1 MSIDSLAPFDVISRH
16 EVEMR
21 HNFRGFCT
29 EALFSSY
36 GRRVTYGS
44 DISTTFGKVKMQN
57 RENENLRKIWVG
69 NVEIKS
75 SEQKLRQ
82 YFSRWGNVEK
92 VIKPPNHNYAFVIF
106 STKESVEECIGAKPH
121 KVGGRLVEVE
131 LARQGWVDGKGITGL
146 TQSGEEARATAE
158 FERLKLRLEE
168 REREVKLEVDKLGG
182 MKQERDQ
189 KVEEVNDLKKVIA
202 GLKRKEEAVKEKREM
217 EQKIF
222 VFKKTLESET
232 SPDQMSVQCES
243 KLGKTE
249 QEKLAMKQKKM
260 SEIML
265 KK

>member
-1 MSIDSLAPFDVISRH
+1 MISEDFVRL
-16 EVEMR
+16 
-21 HNFRGFCT
+21 NYT
-29 EALFSSY
+29 LNEALFNSY
-36 GRRVTYGS
+36 GRRVTRGS
-44 DISTTFGKVKMQN
+44 DISTSFGKVKMQN
-57 RENENLRKIWVG
+57 RENLRKIWVG
-69 NVEIKS
+69 DVEIKS
-75 SEQKLRQ
+75 SDQKLRQ
-82 YFSRWGNVEK
+82 YFSQWGNVEK
-92 VIKPPNHNYAFVIF
+92 VVKPPNHNYAFVIF
-106 STKESVEECIGAKPH
+106 SSKESVEECIGAKPH
-121 KVGGRLVEVE
+121 KVGGRLVQVE
-131 LARQGWVDGKGITGL
+131 LARQGWTGGKGNTGGQR
-146 TQSGEEARATAE
+146 QSGKEGRATAE

-168 REREVKLEVDKLGG
+168 MEREVKLEVDKLGG